1 MTKLRKADLIMHYI
15 PQVQK
20 DDIADIYVA
29 GMKLFSV
36 RLGEIDCSFETAE
49 IRNEVR
55 PGVVEVAVPADFVP
69 NCKITIEGTVQSD
82 VELSFIKSVSPERVA
97 TADDMISKLQQFIIE
112 K

>member
-1 MTKLRKADLIMHYI
+1 MHYI
-15 PQVQK
+15 PQIQK

-82 VELSFIKSVSPERVA
+82 YDQQITTIHYRKVNLSVKGTESGG
-97 TADDMISKLQQFIIE
+97 K
-112 K
+112 

>member
-15 PQVQK
+15 PQIRQ
-20 DDIADIYVA
+20 DDIADIYVN
-29 GMKLFSV
+29 GMKLLSV
-36 RLGEIDCSFETAE
+36 KLREIECSFETAE

-55 PGVVEVAVPADFVP
+55 PGVVEVVVPTDFVP

-82 VELSFIKSVSPERVA
+82 VELSFTKSVSPERVA
-97 TADDMISKLQQFIIE
+97 MADDIE

>member
-1 MTKLRKADLIMHYI
+1 MPIRKADLIMQYVPKI
-15 PQVQK
+15 QK
-20 DDIADIYVA
+20 GDIADIYVA

-55 PGVVEVAVPADFVP
+55 PGVVEVTIPADFVP

-82 VELSFIKSVSPERVA
+82 VELSFTKSVSPERAA
-97 TADDMISKLQQFIIE
+97 TADDMISELQQFIIE

>member
-1 MTKLRKADLIMHYI
+1 MHYI
-15 PQVQK
+15 PQIRK
-20 DDIADIYVA
+20 GDIADIYVA

-55 PGVVEVAVPADFVP
+55 PGVVEVVVPADFVP

-82 VELSFIKSVSPERVA
+82 VELSFTKFVSPERVA
-97 TADDMISKLQQFIIE
+97 AADDSLSKSKSE
-112 K
+112 RERN

>member
-1 MTKLRKADLIMHYI
+1 MHYI
-15 PQVQK
+15 PQIQK

-36 RLGEIDCSFETAE
+36 RLGEIDCPFETAE

>member
-1 MTKLRKADLIMHYI
+1 MHYI
-15 PQVQK
+15 PQIQK

-49 IRNEVR
+49 IRN
-55 PGVVEVAVPADFVP
+55 GVVEVAVPADFVP

>member
-1 MTKLRKADLIMHYI
+1 MHYI
-15 PQVQK
+15 PQIRK

-36 RLGEIDCSFETAE
+36 RLGEIDCSFETA
-49 IRNEVR
+49 EVR

-82 VELSFIKSVSPERVA
+82 VELSCIKSVSPERVA

>member
-1 MTKLRKADLIMHYI
+1 MHYI
-15 PQVQK
+15 PQIRK
-20 DDIADIYVA
+20 DDIADIYVG
-29 GMKLFSV
+29 GMKLFSI
-36 RLGEIDCSFETAE
+36 RLEEIDCSFETAE

-82 VELSFIKSVSPERVA
+82 VELSFTKSVSPERVA
-97 TADDMISKLQQFIIE
+97 TADDMISELQQLIIE